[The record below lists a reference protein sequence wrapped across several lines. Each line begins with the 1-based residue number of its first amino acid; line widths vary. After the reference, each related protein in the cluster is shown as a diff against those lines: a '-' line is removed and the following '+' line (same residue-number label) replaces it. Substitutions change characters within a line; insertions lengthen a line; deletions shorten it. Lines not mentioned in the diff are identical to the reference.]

1 MNFKQWL
8 EYHHEYSNVHDITEP
23 FKKGDTV
30 KVFHGFDNII
40 EAIEV
45 ARHGLSG
52 KLRARRKYS
61 YEVSTNPKGLF
72 VTINKKTAQ
81 KFSGEGCVIE
91 FIAKFISLNEE
102 ILRIWIDDEKKFGEI
117 SNKFIIPKPKKYMV
131 YYSSK
136 GRGFITQ
143 KYQTDWTSYDKD
155 WIRESMNELN
165 SAGDW
170 SYYDGDYIESDV
182 DEFDEDD
189 LDIDDIEVVRES
201 KNKSILNKL
210 VVENTSEI
218 IESLNRK
225 TLLEL
230 RQLIDS
236 KLRII

>member
-1 MNFKQWL
+1 MIESQLSKL
-8 EYHHEYSNVHDITEP
+8 P
-23 FKKGDTV
+23 V
-30 KVFHGFDNII
+30 KVLCEISKICLENDFDFEDPYIIGYQESCEIVEDSSRWVGVGTI
-40 EAIEV
+40 EAID
-45 ARHGLSG
+45 
-52 KLRARRKYS
+52 
-61 YEVSTNPKGLF
+61 
-72 VTINKKTAQ
+72 
-81 KFSGEGCVIE
+81 IE
-91 FIAKFISLNEE
+91 FIGKFISLNEE
-102 ILRIWIDDEKKFGEI
+102 ILRIWIDDEKKFGGI
-117 SNKFIIPKPKKYMV
+117 SNQFIIPKPKKYMV

-170 SYYDGDYIESDV
+170 SYYDGDYIGSDV

-201 KNKSILNKL
+201 RNKSILNKL
-210 VVENTSEI
+210 MVENTSEI

>member
-1 MNFKQWL
+1 MCL
-8 EYHHEYSNVHDITEP
+8 END
-23 FKKGDTV
+23 
-30 KVFHGFDNII
+30 FDFEDPYIIGYQESCEIVEDASRWVGVGTI
-40 EAIEV
+40 EAV
-45 ARHGLSG
+45 D
-52 KLRARRKYS
+52 
-61 YEVSTNPKGLF
+61 
-72 VTINKKTAQ
+72 
-81 KFSGEGCVIE
+81 IE
-91 FIAKFISLNEE
+91 FIGKFISLNEE

-117 SNKFIIPKPKKYMV
+117 SNQFIIPKPKKYMV

-136 GRGFITQ
+136 GQGFITQ

-170 SYYDGDYIESDV
+170 SYYDGDYIGSDV

-201 KNKSILNKL
+201 RNKSILNKL

>member
-1 MNFKQWL
+1 MCL
-8 EYHHEYSNVHDITEP
+8 END
-23 FKKGDTV
+23 
-30 KVFHGFDNII
+30 FDFEDPYIIGYQESCEIVEDASRWVGVGTI
-40 EAIEV
+40 EAV
-45 ARHGLSG
+45 D
-52 KLRARRKYS
+52 
-61 YEVSTNPKGLF
+61 
-72 VTINKKTAQ
+72 
-81 KFSGEGCVIE
+81 IE
-91 FIAKFISLNEE
+91 FIGKFISLNEE

-117 SNKFIIPKPKKYMV
+117 SNQFIIPKPKKYMV

-136 GRGFITQ
+136 GSGFITQ

-170 SYYDGDYIESDV
+170 SYYYGDYIGSDV

-201 KNKSILNKL
+201 RNKSILNKL

>member
-1 MNFKQWL
+1 MCL
-8 EYHHEYSNVHDITEP
+8 END
-23 FKKGDTV
+23 
-30 KVFHGFDNII
+30 FDFEDPYIIGYQESCEIVEDASRWVGVGTI
-40 EAIEV
+40 EAV
-45 ARHGLSG
+45 D
-52 KLRARRKYS
+52 
-61 YEVSTNPKGLF
+61 
-72 VTINKKTAQ
+72 
-81 KFSGEGCVIE
+81 IE
-91 FIAKFISLNEE
+91 FIGKFISLNEE

-117 SNKFIIPKPKKYMV
+117 SNQFIIPKPKKYMV

-136 GRGFITQ
+136 GSGFITQ

-170 SYYDGDYIESDV
+170 SYYDGDYIGSDV

-201 KNKSILNKL
+201 RNKSILNKL

>member
-1 MNFKQWL
+1 MIESQLSKL
-8 EYHHEYSNVHDITEP
+8 P
-23 FKKGDTV
+23 V
-30 KVFHGFDNII
+30 KVLCEISKICLENDFDFEDPYIIGYQESCEIVEDASRWVGVGTI
-40 EAIEV
+40 EAID
-45 ARHGLSG
+45 
-52 KLRARRKYS
+52 
-61 YEVSTNPKGLF
+61 
-72 VTINKKTAQ
+72 
-81 KFSGEGCVIE
+81 IE

-170 SYYDGDYIESDV
+170 SYYDGDYIGSDV
-182 DEFDEDD
+182 DDFDEDD